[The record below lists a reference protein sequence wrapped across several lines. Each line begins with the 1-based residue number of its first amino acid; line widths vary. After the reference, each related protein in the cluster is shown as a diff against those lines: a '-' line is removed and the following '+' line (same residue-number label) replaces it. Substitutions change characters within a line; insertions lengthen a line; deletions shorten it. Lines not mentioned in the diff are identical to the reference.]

1 MSHWS
6 LGSNVGRN
14 VLAVNGVQPK
24 TAREIV
30 MEAQAELRYEEDQQ
44 RLSRASPRPRY
55 IRLRIARD
63 ALVNDDSDD
72 EDARYVE
79 EIRKRRAARPPR
91 YNLERPRLT
100 FGIKPDAGVPDSVA
114 PTAQVIPVSDGC
126 PSELA
131 VAAEPPC
138 AGNALAFSSAPS
150 TPGLESLS
158 IGSSV
163 PPYAV
168 ASDGSKRHEYSGHGA
183 VPFPDGHDSGWTAR
197 IVKKIHVVIIWDP
210 GGYIY
215 GFHAT
220 RHAFVHILL
229 HSSAWSRASTLL
241 WLAFALYMVSGD
253 GINCGG
259 GAREATTSVAAYLG
273 RCYGVA
279 HIAEA

>member
-1 MSHWS
+1 MLHWS
-6 LGSNVGRN
+6 LGSDVDRN
-14 VLAVNGVQPK
+14 VLAANGVQPK
-24 TAREIV
+24 EIRELI
-30 MEAQAELRYEEDQQ
+30 MEVQDLFQQ
-44 RLSRASPRPRY
+44 R
-55 IRLRIARD
+55 RL
-63 ALVNDDSDD
+63 
-72 EDARYVE
+72 
-79 EIRKRRAARPPR
+79 R

-100 FGIKPDAGVPDSVA
+100 FGIKPDAGVSDSVA
-114 PTAQVIPVSDGC
+114 PTAQVTPASDGC

-150 TPGLESLS
+150 TPGLESLFLW
-158 IGSSV
+158 SSV

-241 WLAFALYMVSGD
+241 
-253 GINCGG
+253 
-259 GAREATTSVAAYLG
+259 
-273 RCYGVA
+273 
-279 HIAEA
+279 